1 MKKLTIVI
9 LISIIC
15 WVLLA
20 ERVEEY
26 TATQI
31 AEGLLG
37 NMTNSVVTAQS
48 VHPYRGQGSLSVDF
62 YIINLSPGGFVL
74 VAADDLSAPVLGYST
89 NGSFPVEDIPAHIDW
104 YLGEYSRSMREI
116 RSHPEWTV
124 DPTWSKLLKK
134 DFSDFVITRDIAPL
148 CATTWDQGWPY
159 NSQCPP
165 AANGPGGHVW
175 AGCVAT
181 AMAQVMKK
189 WNYPITGN
197 GSKSYYADGYGT
209 QTANFGETTY
219 NWSLM
224 PNSVSQENNHVT
236 TLLYHCGVAVEMMYG
251 AEGSGAYSSDARHA
265 MVNYFRYNS
274 EAYYYRA
281 NDYSA
286 TTWASMLRND
296 LDLGRPIIY
305 RGQGS
310 GGHAFVLD
318 GYQGTDYFHFNWGWS
333 GAFNG
338 YFYLNNLNPN
348 QNSFTALQAAVLNL
362 YPSQIIDNDL
372 AAVSL
377 TGDTDSIVGI
387 STDYLISVSNMGQSS
402 QDDYQVQLYRANDI
416 LVGSVSG
423 TLIQPGQSLVF
434 TIPWT
439 PTTEGAEVLY
449 GKVVLNGDQNPGND
463 TTELLE
469 VSVDALGSLSGTVSV
484 AGEPLAGAS
493 ISMEGTNFRSV
504 STTDGTYSLPYI
516 PSGLYVVSASKPGYY
531 DDIHSV
537 TIVGGE
543 NTTQD
548 FTLADILLP
557 PQYVQAHE
565 VNLDAISINW
575 SAPTAGFGG
584 WLHYDDGFNH
594 TCIGTND
601 VADFD
606 VAIRFPAS
614 ALAEYAGQSL
624 HAVKAWSVQDGSFSI
639 RVWTG
644 GTAAAPDQLV
654 RDQPFTPALDVYN
667 TVMLANPVTITGT
680 EELWFGYRCDVTSGY
695 PAGCDEG
702 PATDGLGNMMFFNG
716 EWATLLQLAPSL
728 NYNWNIQGYVG
739 YDAPSSAPIITFND
753 ASYFN
758 TTDARISIGSLQ
770 ESDNRKSDTAS
781 AIPPINSPSSRALI
795 GYRVWRLVHGE
806 ENNEDTWVSLTPT
819 PISTTEYL
827 DITWNTVDY
836 NSYRW
841 AVKAIYSGGEASP
854 AAFSNIITL
863 IPFLT
868 QDIALQSGRNLV
880 SLNVSPDDP
889 TIDALV
895 GLLAPYLIQIKDS
908 EAAYIPGNPFS
919 SLTSFSDGRGY
930 NVLMSSSATWS
941 VEGRRIP
948 PDTPISLDTG
958 WNLAA
963 YIPQTPMAAT
973 TALIGIFP
981 YLLQVK
987 GMEGIY
993 EPGNPYNTLHTMS
1006 PGRAYWISMETPAS
1020 FVYPV
1025 STREMVPAQHIPI
1038 LANHGSPMVKS
1049 DSQAILCEL
1058 DESAQEGDIL
1068 AAFVNGELRGLAPV
1082 IHHEGKLG
1090 TLLQVYSE
1098 IASEPIDF
1106 KLFKPDTREIVELTP
1121 GILSQPGTTLGSYA
1135 KRSFHQLKAQD
1146 TDAPMLATS
1155 LISSW
1160 PNPFQA
1166 STTIRV
1172 DIAKDHTS
1180 AKLEIFNLRG
1190 QKIRTLLSGPQASG
1204 SHHLTWDGKDK
1215 HGNAV
1220 VSGIYFCRLSAD
1232 GKQHTMKLMLL
1243 K

>member
-1 MKKLTIVI
+1 MKKLTIVL
-9 LISIIC
+9 LISVIC
-15 WVLLA
+15 WALLA
-20 ERVEEY
+20 ERVEEN
-26 TATQI
+26 TAIQI
-31 AEGLLG
+31 AEGLMG
-37 NMTNSVVTAQS
+37 SMTNRAVTT
-48 VHPYRGQGSLSVDF
+48 LSVSPYHGQYSIRADF

-89 NGSFPVEDIPAHIDW
+89 DGSFPVEDIPPHIDW

-124 DPTWSKLLKK
+124 DPGWNKLLKK
-134 DFSDFVITRDIAPL
+134 DFSDFVITRDVAPL

-165 AANGPGGHVW
+165 AASGPGGHVW
-175 AGCVAT
+175 AGCVAA

-197 GSKSYYADGYGT
+197 GSKSYHADGYGT
-209 QTANFGETTY
+209 QSVNFGETTY

-224 PNSVSQENNHVT
+224 PNSVTQENIHVA
-236 TLLYHCGVAVEMMYG
+236 TLLYHCGVAVNMMYG
-251 AEGSGAYSSDARHA
+251 VDYSGAYSSDARHA
-265 MVNYFRYNS
+265 LVNYFRYNS

-281 NDYSA
+281 NDYDA

-310 GGHAFVLD
+310 GGHSFVLD
-318 GYQGTDYFHFNWGWS
+318 GYQGTNYFHFTWGWS
-333 GAFNG
+333 GAYNG
-338 YFYLNNLNPN
+338 YFYLNDLNPN
-348 QNSFTALQAAVLNL
+348 QYDFTVQQAAVLKL
-362 YPSQIIDNDL
+362 YPSQVIDNDL

-377 TGDTDSIVGI
+377 TGDIGAIAGI
-387 STDYLISVSNMGQSS
+387 STDYQISVSNMGQSS
-402 QDDYQVQLYRANDI
+402 QDDYQVQLYRANDL

-423 TLIQPGQSLVF
+423 TPIQPGQTLVF
-434 TIPWT
+434 TVPWT
-439 PTTEGAEVLY
+439 PTAEGAEVLY
-449 GKVVLNGDQNPGND
+449 GKVVLSGDQNPGND

-469 VSVDALGSLSGTVSV
+469 VNVDALGSLSGIASV
-484 AGEPLAGAS
+484 AGEPLADAY
-493 ISMEGTNFRSV
+493 ISVEGTDFSTV
-504 STTDGTYSLPYI
+504 STIDGTYSLPYI
-516 PSGLYVVSASKPGYY
+516 PMGSYTVSASKPGYY
-531 DDIHSV
+531 DDSHSV

-557 PQYVQAHE
+557 PQEVQALE
-565 VNLDAISINW
+565 ENLDVIIISW
-575 SAPTAGFGG
+575 SAP
-584 WLHYDDGFNH
+584 
-594 TCIGTND
+594 
-601 VADFD
+601 
-606 VAIRFPAS
+606 
-614 ALAEYAGQSL
+614 
-624 HAVKAWSVQDGSFSI
+624 
-639 RVWTG
+639 
-644 GTAAAPDQLV
+644 
-654 RDQPFTPALDVYN
+654 
-667 TVMLANPVTITGT
+667 
-680 EELWFGYRCDVTSGY
+680 
-695 PAGCDEG
+695 
-702 PATDGLGNMMFFNG
+702 
-716 EWATLLQLAPSL
+716 
-728 NYNWNIQGYVG
+728 
-739 YDAPSSAPIITFND
+739 SS
-753 ASYFN
+753 S
-758 TTDARISIGSLQ
+758 
-770 ESDNRKSDTAS
+770 
-781 AIPPINSPSSRALI
+781 ALI

-806 ENNEDTWVSLTPT
+806 ENNEDTWVSLTPV
-819 PISTTEYL
+819 PISVTEYL
-827 DITWNTVDY
+827 DIYWNTVDY

-841 AVKAIYSGGEASP
+841 AVKAYYTGGEASP
-854 AAFSNIITL
+854 ATFSNIITL
-863 IPFLT
+863 IPLLT
-868 QDIALQSGRNLV
+868 QEIALQSGWNLV
-880 SLNVSPDDP
+880 SLNVSPADP

-895 GLLAPYLIQIKDS
+895 GSLAPYLIQIKDS

-930 NVLMSSSATWS
+930 NILMSSSATWS

-948 PDTPISLDTG
+948 SDTPIPLDTG

-963 YIPQTPMAAT
+963 YLPQTPMAAT
-973 TALIGIFP
+973 TALTGIFP

-1006 PGRAYWISMETPAS
+1006 PGRAYWISMETPVS
-1020 FVYPV
+1020 FVYPA
-1025 STREMVPAQHIPI
+1025 STREIAPAQHIPV
-1038 LANHGSPMVKS
+1038 LANHGSPLVKS
-1049 DSQAILCEL
+1049 DSQVILCGL
-1058 DESAQEGDIL
+1058 DDSAQEGDIL
-1068 AAFVNGELRGLAPV
+1068 AAFVNAELRGLAPV
-1082 IHHEGKLG
+1082 IHHEDKLG

-1098 IASEPIDF
+1098 TASEPIDF
-1106 KLFKPDTREIVELTP
+1106 KLFKPDTGEMVELTP

-1146 TDAPMLATS
+1146 TDAPMLVTS

-1172 DIAKDHTS
+1172 DIAKDHTP
-1180 AKLEIFNLRG
+1180 AKLEIYNLRG

-1204 SHHLTWDGKDK
+1204 SHHLAWDGKDK

-1232 GKQHTMKLMLL
+1232 GKQQTMKLMLL